1 MDSLVSEVK
10 KTIKQKTKLCLIC
23 EEKEA
28 KFCVK
33 GIKKNCYCKDC
44 ALQQFG
50 DLGLLEKL

>member
-10 KTIKQKTKLCLIC
+10 QYIEQKVKICAIC
-23 EEKEA
+23 EDKEA

-33 GIKKNCYCKDC
+33 GLKKNCYCKDC
-44 ALQQFG
+44 ALEQFG

>member
-10 KTIKQKTKLCLIC
+10 QTIKQKTKLCLIC